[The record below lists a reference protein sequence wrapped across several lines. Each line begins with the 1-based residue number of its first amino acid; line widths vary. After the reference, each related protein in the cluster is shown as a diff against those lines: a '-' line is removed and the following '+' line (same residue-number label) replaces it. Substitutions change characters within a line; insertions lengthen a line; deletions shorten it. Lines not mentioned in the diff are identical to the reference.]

1 MWRGQGSEHTPPAR
15 LCLLIPTFLHMTS
28 QKRRPTPCD
37 AEIQAARQ
45 HRSVTTGAVT
55 SEGIEQGRK
64 TVIGGQYTRVV
75 VLCPF
80 PASHTCTRPEHTLE
94 IESAGYWHAFFH
106 AIRYVYAGLC
116 AVRGPAL
123 CVESWPDLDLRE
135 GVQDG
140 ALSLD
145 VCVEDTDNVLKLPL
159 LLQSRQVGRRQ
170 IEPAREH
177 GGAAALTL
185 TKSGIS
191 PAMTAA
197 I

>member
-1 MWRGQGSEHTPPAR
+1 M
-15 LCLLIPTFLHMTS
+15 
-28 QKRRPTPCD
+28 
-37 AEIQAARQ
+37 
-45 HRSVTTGAVT
+45 
-55 SEGIEQGRK
+55 
-64 TVIGGQYTRVV
+64 
-75 VLCPF
+75 
-80 PASHTCTRPEHTLE
+80 
-94 IESAGYWHAFFH
+94 
-106 AIRYVYAGLC
+106 
-116 AVRGPAL
+116 
-123 CVESWPDLDLRE
+123 ESWPDLDLSE